1 MRNYFSK
8 LILLPLFFSLIE
20 ILSCNSQNT
29 ITPKPHSMTYKKLT
43 PEEAR
48 VILNKGTEAPFIGE
62 YTDSF
67 EKGFYVCKQC
77 EAPLYNSTS
86 KFHSGCGWPSFDD
99 EIEGAVKKVLD
110 ADGRR
115 TEIVCANCDGHL
127 GHVFYGE
134 GFTQKNTRHCVNS
147 ISMEF
152 RTEVQSSKKTEVAL
166 FAGGC
171 FWGVEY
177 YFQNEKGVT
186 KTEVGYTGGHKENP
200 TYREVC
206 NHTTGHIEVLSVEFD
221 PTVTNFEHLAKLFFE
236 IHNPTQ
242 TNGQGND
249 IGEQY
254 LSKIFYTNDSQKEIS
269 EKLILLLEKKGLKIA
284 TELVPATK
292 FWPAETYHQ
301 QYYEKNGGTPYC
313 HFRKKIF

>member
-1 MRNYFSK
+1 MRTLVSK
-8 LILLPLFFSLIE
+8 LILLVSLFSISG
-20 ILSCNSQNT
+20 ILSCNSQNK
-29 ITPKPHSMTYKKLT
+29 ITSKTYNMNYKKLT
-43 PEEAR
+43 PEESR
-48 VILNKGTEAPFIGE
+48 VILSKGTEAPFVGE
-62 YTDSF
+62 YTDHF
-67 EKGFYVCKQC
+67 EKGIYVCKQC
-77 EAPLYNSTS
+77 EAPLYTSSS

-99 EIEGAVKKVLD
+99 EIEGAIKKILD

-152 RTEVQSSKKTEVAL
+152 RSEVQSSKKTEVAI

-206 NHTTGHIEVLSVEFD
+206 NHTTGHIEVLRVEFD
-221 PTVTNFEHLAKLFFE
+221 PSITNFEHLAKLFFE

-254 LSKIFYTNDSQKEIS
+254 LSKIFYTNESQKEIS
-269 EKLILLLEKKGLKIA
+269 LKLIHFLEEKGLKIA

-292 FWPAETYHQ
+292 FWTAETYHQ
-301 QYYEKNGGTPYC
+301 KYYEKNGGTPYC
-313 HFRKKIF
+313 HFRKKLF

>member
-1 MRNYFSK
+1 MN
-8 LILLPLFFSLIE
+8 
-20 ILSCNSQNT
+20 
-29 ITPKPHSMTYKKLT
+29 YKKLN
-43 PEEAR
+43 PEETR

-62 YTDSF
+62 YTDHF
-67 EKGFYVCKQC
+67 EKGIYVCKQC
-77 EAPLYNSTS
+77 EAPLYTSSS

-99 EIEGAVKKVLD
+99 EIEGAVKKILD

-115 TEIVCANCDGHL
+115 TEIVCSNCDGHL

-152 RTEVQSSKKTEVAL
+152 RAEIQSSKKTEVAI

-177 YFQNEKGVT
+177 YFQHEKGVL

-206 NHTTGHIEVLSVEFD
+206 NHTTGHIEVLRVEFD
-221 PTVTNFEHLAKLFFE
+221 PSVTNFEHLAKLFFE

-254 LSKIFYTNDSQKEIS
+254 LSKIFYTSETQKVISQK
-269 EKLILLLEKKGLKIA
+269 LIQLLEGKGLKIA
-284 TELVPATK
+284 TELLPATK
-292 FWPAETYHQ
+292 FWLAETYHQ
-301 QYYEKNGGTPYC
+301 KYYEKNGGTPYC
-313 HFRKKIF
+313 HFRKKLF